1 MALKGSIISCSQN
14 QIPIDRGLAGCQC
27 DLREMHERNAHNF
40 PLNLASTE
48 VQPVALKA
56 AAIAVS
62 CSFSSISLSASIFQ
76 RAHFYIVI

>member
-1 MALKGSIISCSQN
+1 
-14 QIPIDRGLAGCQC
+14 
-27 DLREMHERNAHNF
+27 MHERNAHNF